1 MTVLGTVQ
9 AADVKSC
16 TQSQIEIVPQRVYC
30 VSRAYHMMP
39 FTVDDAS
46 RSEAEIAASEA
57 KDIQTAHKRVGQ
69 DTRLDNRCIDLRAP
83 AQNAI
88 MRINSG
94 VCDLWREACKVRIL
108 APPQAPFSLI
118 LMSGQRICRDPY
130 S

>member
-1 MTVLGTVQ
+1 
-9 AADVKSC
+9 
-16 TQSQIEIVPQRVYC
+16 VYC

-39 FTVDDAS
+39 FTVDDVS

-94 VCDLWREACKVRIL
+94 VCDLWREACKVRL
-108 APPQAPFSLI
+108 RERCEPRRMHVAFGLHVTCDAPSRPTAS
-118 LMSGQRICRDPY
+118 SRSTRRR
-130 S
+130 

>member
-1 MTVLGTVQ
+1 M
-9 AADVKSC
+9 KSC

-39 FTVDDAS
+39 FTVDDVS

-57 KDIQTAHKRVGQ
+57 KDIQTAHTRVGQ
-69 DTRLDNRCIDLRAP
+69 DTRLDTRCIDLRAP

-94 VCDLWREACKVRIL
+94 VCDLWREACKVQL
-108 APPQAPFSLI
+108 AVALYI
-118 LMSGQRICRDPY
+118 YVCEM
-130 S
+130 

>member
-1 MTVLGTVQ
+1 M
-9 AADVKSC
+9 
-16 TQSQIEIVPQRVYC
+16 YC

-39 FTVDDAS
+39 FTVDDVS

-57 KDIQTAHKRVGQ
+57 KDIQTAHTRVGQ

-94 VCDLWREACKVRIL
+94 VCDLWREACKVQL
-108 APPQAPFSLI
+108 AVAVYVDVCD
-118 LMSGQRICRDPY
+118 M
-130 S
+130 